1 MSEPAI
7 FFSEVNERQG
17 MFHRRA
23 FLMGGLAATGLL
35 ALGGRLAQLQLVE
48 ARRYQKLSAGNQ
60 FNYRL
65 TPPPRGLILD
75 RNGVSLASN
84 RPNFRLMVSKDS
96 KDFDVEATLDDL
108 ALLVPIDAARR
119 ARLIKDIA
127 RAPKKAPVAV
137 MEDMTWEE
145 FSRVNIR
152 APELPGVTADMG
164 EVRVYPFGGAFAHV
178 IGYVA
183 KVSDRDLEKAKDE
196 PDQDLL
202 HHPGFRIG
210 KQGVEKAL
218 DRELRGRPGATKAE
232 VDAQGRVVRLDPEG
246 DIPPTPGKEVRL
258 TLDADIQNRALE
270 VMGDES
276 GAIVVMDI
284 RNGDLLAMVSAPSF
298 DANRFVKGLSGPEYK
313 ALAEYERK
321 PLLDKALTGN
331 FPPGSTFK
339 PTVGLAAL
347 TAGVDPEVRVNC
359 GGSWYYGG
367 RTWRCWEKRG
377 HGSQNLH
384 DAIKNSCDIYFYQTA
399 LKIGPDAI
407 ASAARAMG
415 FGQVFDIGIPGQKK
429 GLVPDREWKK
439 RAFKKNPANQ
449 IWFPGETPSYGIG
462 QGALLVNALQ
472 LAVMTSRLANSKKAL
487 NPRLIKSV
495 GGVEQ
500 PSGAAVPDLPFTPE
514 HLAYVRGGMEAVAN
528 DVRGTAYRQSQLG
541 LGDVKMAGKTG
552 TAQVRSYDKVAD
564 RKSTN
569 VAWRLKDHNLF
580 VAFAPYDDPRYA
592 VAVII
597 EHGGLGG
604 ATAGAP
610 RAREVMRVALL
621 KDPEVRARIE
631 RPMPLPPEP
640 DDAAADGSVEG
651 AAPDD
656 PTVGAPPP
664 FPSGGAPATP
674 IVPAP
679 PVPGA
684 PR

>member
-1 MSEPAI
+1 MSEPSI
-7 FFSEVNERQG
+7 FFFEVNERQG
-17 MFHRRA
+17 VFHRRA
-23 FLMGGLAATGLL
+23 FLMGGLAGGGLL

-75 RNGVSLASN
+75 RNGVALASN
-84 RPNFRLMVSKDS
+84 RPNFRLMITKES
-96 KDFDVEATLDDL
+96 KDFDVEAALDDL
-108 ALLVPIDAARR
+108 ALLVPIDATRR

-127 RAPKKAPVAV
+127 RAPRKAPVAV

-232 VDAQGRVVRLDPEG
+232 VDAQGRTVRLDPEG

-321 PLLDKALTGN
+321 PLLDKALSGN

-347 TAGVDPEVRVNC
+347 TAGIDPEVRVNC

-384 DAIKNSCDIYFYQTA
+384 EAIKNSCDIYFYQTS

-407 ASAARAMG
+407 ATAARAMG
-415 FGQVFDIGIPGQKK
+415 FGETFDIGIPGQKK
-429 GLVPDREWKK
+429 GLVPDRAWKK

-462 QGALLVNALQ
+462 QGALSVNALQ
-472 LAVMTSRLANSKKAL
+472 LAVMTARLANSKKAL

-500 PSGAAVPDLPFTPE
+500 PSGAAVPDLPFSQE
-514 HLAYVRGGMEAVAN
+514 HLTYVRGGMEAVAN

-631 RPMPLPPEP
+631 RPMPLPEEP
-640 DDAAADGSVEG
+640 VETTPDGSVEG
-651 AAPDD
+651 AAPED

-664 FPSGGAPATP
+664 APADPTTP
-674 IVPAP
+674 TVPASP
-679 PVPGA
+679 APGA